1 MRSAR
6 KALVH
11 DGIASGRRKV
21 PCAWRGRIGLARKGL
36 RAGFLEREWRATASV
51 RENAPFEWEFRAV
64 LARKELRAQFLGQ
77 KWRATSS
84 VRENSGRFGLFC
96 PVELR
101 TETLA
106 RHEAHIFLLGK
117 PKSYTEA
124 FSCHASVL
132 LMPHRSFLS
141 RPISRIDRSA
151 RAGWGCGQNQ
161 VLGFTAAGCMREL
174 NRAKGN
180 QIEQKGPNRA
190 KRSRIRQGGAESG
203 KVESNRAKWSR
214 IGQRGPNRAKGGLN
228 RAKP

>member
-64 LARKELRAQFLGQ
+64 LARKGLRAQFLGQ

-141 RPISRIDRSA
+141 RPIARIDRSA

-161 VLGFTAAGCMREL
+161 VLGFTAAGCMREP
-174 NRAKGN
+174 NRAKGA
-180 QIEQKGPNRA
+180 QSGKAEPDLEGWSRIGQGGPNRA
-190 KRSRIRQGGAESG
+190 KG
-203 KVESNRAKWSR
+203 SR